1 MGQRINIQYSIDLD
15 ELPSEVG
22 KLVLKAVDKLSGC
35 NASIKQIQ
43 KEYNQKTMMTTA
55 STHDISLLRMR
66 LADVDYILGDIDNLI
81 KSYVSHQLNKE
92 DNHSDSNENVEEENF
107 NEDIL
112 ITEQLEKH
120 IKEFKNTH
128 G

>member
-22 KLVLKAVDKLSGC
+22 KLVLKAVGKLSGC

-81 KSYVSHQLNKE
+81 KSYVSYQLNKE

-112 ITEQLEKH
+112 TTEQLEKR